1 MLSMVNTICRKLML
15 FKNLVWVTRYFQNKR
30 GLFYY
35 YSFVSVVH
43 IVPYKIESSDY
54 VITSKTCLGD
64 TYFKERKKKK
74 KVRHLL
80 RKTNTRSCLQDIRCR
95 RLWTLH
101 GFEVYIGIKINSL
114 RFKASYQ

>member
-74 KVRHLL
+74 RWGIYLEKPIQEAVC
-80 RKTNTRSCLQDIRCR
+80 KTSDVDVSGHCMVLK
-95 RLWTLH
+95 
-101 GFEVYIGIKINSL
+101 YI
-114 RFKASYQ
+114 